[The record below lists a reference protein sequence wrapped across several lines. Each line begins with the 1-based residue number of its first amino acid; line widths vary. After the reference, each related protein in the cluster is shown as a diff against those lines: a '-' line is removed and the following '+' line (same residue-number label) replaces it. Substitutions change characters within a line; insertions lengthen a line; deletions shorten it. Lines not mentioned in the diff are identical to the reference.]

1 MGAKSRSVSYG
12 SDRLMLG
19 LTASPAETISSV
31 YPSGLARATISEPST
46 LLAPARLSTTK
57 VWPSRSPSL
66 SATMRPRMSL
76 VPPGAKGTI
85 SRTALVGYGCVV
97 VGATSDA
104 VWARDAPDTRRAAV
118 TISARTDTCISD
130 RSDYRIAHLRSGS
143 LAAEIRGQLLC
154 FRDHLVHRCV
164 NQFRRFS
171 RLRLVALA
179 AQPLEQH
186 LARHDHR
193 VRIGD
198 VLARDV
204 RRRAVRRLRHRLTLA
219 HAQPRRE
226 PQTSDDSRAFVGQD
240 VAELVGRHHHVELLR
255 VHHELH
261 RKTVDQHFIELA
273 VGELLRHL
281 AALLGKHAADQTV
294 DRFLVHA
301 GHFLAA
307 ARACNFKRFTRD
319 AIGAVARDHARADRD
334 LVVRPEL
341 AIARHYGVGRLHA
354 LGHLAQ
360 EHDIHSLVHRLEVRI
375 RLHRLDAR
383 EEIELLAQRRH
394 DPGGIV
400 ARIGTVADRPRYPA
414 VEALEPV
421 HRYLRLGVAVQF
433 VPLAADRKL
442 LPPHLE
448 PNLGR
453 RGLHHFDGFG
463 DYLEPDV
470 VAQQNSNLHGEPFS
484 VTVLEPACLE
494 TGEKHSLCLGHRP
507 GILRTP
513 CKPCAIPRLL
523 SGPRQGAA
531 ISSDGR
537 SPYKNAK

>member
-1 MGAKSRSVSYG
+1 
-12 SDRLMLG
+12 MLG

-57 VWPSRSPSL
+57 VWPRRSPTL

-143 LAAEIRGQLLC
+143 LAAQICGQLLR
-154 FRDHLVHRCV
+154 FRDHLLHRCV
-164 NQFRRFS
+164 NQFRRFN
-171 RLRLVALA
+171 RLRLVAFA

-198 VLARDV
+198 VPARDI
-204 RRRAVRRLRHRLTLA
+204 RRRAVRRLRHRMTLA

-281 AALLGKHAADQTV
+281 AALLGKHAADQPV
-294 DRFLVHA
+294 DRPLVHA
-301 GHFLAA
+301 GHLLAA
-307 ARACNFKRFTRD
+307 ARACNLKRFARD
-319 AIGAVARDHARADRD
+319 AIGAAARDHARADRD

-341 AIARHYGVGRLHA
+341 AAARDYGTARLHPFA
-354 LGHLAQ
+354 YFAQ
-360 EHDIHSLVHRLEVRI
+360 KHDIDVFVQRGQIGI
-375 RLHRLDAR
+375 RLDGLHACV
-383 EEIELLAQRRH
+383 EIELLAQRRH
-394 DPGGIV
+394 DPGRIV
-400 ARIGTVADRPRYPA
+400 ARVSIVADRPGYADSA
-414 VEALEPV
+414 VLKRW
-421 HRYLRLGVAVQF
+421 HRYLWHGVPVQF
-433 VPLAADRKL
+433 MSPATDRLL
-442 LPPHLE
+442 LPLHIE
-448 PNLGR
+448 FDVCR
-453 RGLHHFDGFG
+453 RGGHHFDG
-463 DYLEPDV
+463 
-470 VAQQNSNLHGEPFS
+470 
-484 VTVLEPACLE
+484 
-494 TGEKHSLCLGHRP
+494 LGHDLQP
-507 GILRTP
+507 
-513 CKPCAIPRLL
+513 L
-523 SGPRQGAA
+523 SL
-531 ISSDGR
+531 IHI
-537 SPYKNAK
+537 